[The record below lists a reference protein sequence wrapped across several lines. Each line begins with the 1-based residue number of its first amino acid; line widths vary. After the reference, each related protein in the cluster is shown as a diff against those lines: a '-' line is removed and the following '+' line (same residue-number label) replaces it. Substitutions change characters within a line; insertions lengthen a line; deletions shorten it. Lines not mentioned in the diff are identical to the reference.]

1 MGALTSLTKLHL
13 VDGLGSQAAGDEI
26 ESQLGI
32 GPDVPGDT
40 WYVDGLNG
48 TNTADGKTWSS
59 AVKTITYAHDTLA
72 SAGDVIKIAGGAA
85 YDETV
90 NITKA
95 RMVLIGVGTRG
106 LPFIN
111 PTTAAASGMKIT
123 ADSVTIVNLGIA
135 GESTATSALEIEGAQ
150 EVRLRRC
157 KIEGNSG
164 ATIVLLLLGGTASSQ
179 VGNLMIDDCEFAF
192 GGTGI
197 RFDNSGYGFP
207 TQVRIKESHFH
218 ETTVACMAILAGT
231 GGVRD
236 LWVLDSLFANSE
248 DATEPT
254 DFILV
259 NRVGDTGYFGGNH
272 FANPTNDTAQIT
284 IAAGIIWG
292 PNGTEAGWSTAR
304 PA

>member
-1 MGALTSLTKLHL
+1 MGLTSLTKLHL

-59 AVKTITYAHDTLA
+59 AVATITYAHDTLA

-111 PTTAAASGMKIT
+111 PTTAGASGMKIT
-123 ADSVTIVNLGIA
+123 GESVTIVNLGIA
-135 GESTATSALEIEGAQ
+135 GESTSTTGALEIEAAS

-164 ATIVLLLLGGTASSQ
+164 TGPILVLGGTAGGQ

-207 TQVRIKESHFH
+207 TQIRIRDSLFH
-218 ETTVACMAILAGT
+218 ETTVACMAILTGT

-236 LWVLDSLFANSE
+236 LWVTGCLFGNSE

-254 DFILV
+254 DYILID
-259 NRVGDTGYFGGNH
+259 RVGDTGYFGSNH

-284 IAAGIIWG
+284 IAAGILWG